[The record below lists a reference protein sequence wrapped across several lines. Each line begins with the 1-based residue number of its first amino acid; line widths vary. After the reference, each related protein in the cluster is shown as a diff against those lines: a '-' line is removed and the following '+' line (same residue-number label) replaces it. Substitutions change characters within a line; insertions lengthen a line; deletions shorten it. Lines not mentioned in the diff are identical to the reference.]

1 MCLAIPGKVLSLDG
15 NKGSVEIGNMTRVVF
30 MHLVPEVTLDDYVL
44 VHAGCAIQM
53 IDEDEARITL
63 DILKELAQN
72 EIC

>member
-15 NKGSVEIGNMTRVVF
+15 NNGSVEIGNMTRDVF
-30 MHLVPEVTLDDYVL
+30 MHLVPEAVVNDYVL

-53 IDEDEARITL
+53 IDEAEAKITL